1 MGFFSKMTRQLLRGI
16 SVKSKEELRLMRI
29 YKRFDEIN
37 GTPAVFH
44 WRYRMEEIDPSE
56 KVKRGIA
63 I

>member
-1 MGFFSKMTRQLLRGI
+1 MLLRGI
-16 SVKSKEELRLMRI
+16 SVKSKEELVGRI
-29 YKRFDEIN
+29 CKRFDEIN

>member
-16 SVKSKEELRLMRI
+16 SVKSKEELAERI
-29 YKRFDEIN
+29 CKRFDEIN

-44 WRYRMEEIDPSE
+44 WRCRMEEIDPSE